1 MITDEQLEALLLHK
15 LFMRKCWGGKHTSF
29 DNLKKGIKVGE
40 LGKDGLKRVAAVGKG
55 MIRNGLLLTKPTHY
69 GLQVSLNPRQS
80 EIILS
85 KIRKF
90 FPAGM

>member
-1 MITDEQLEALLLHK
+1 MITDEQLETLLLHK

-40 LGKDGLKRVAAVGKG
+40 LGKEGLKRVTKIGRK
-55 MIRNGLLLTKPTHY
+55 MIKKGLLVTKPTHY
-69 GLQVSLNPRQS
+69 GLQVSLNPKQS
-80 EIILS
+80 EIIIS

-90 FPAGM
+90 FPENV